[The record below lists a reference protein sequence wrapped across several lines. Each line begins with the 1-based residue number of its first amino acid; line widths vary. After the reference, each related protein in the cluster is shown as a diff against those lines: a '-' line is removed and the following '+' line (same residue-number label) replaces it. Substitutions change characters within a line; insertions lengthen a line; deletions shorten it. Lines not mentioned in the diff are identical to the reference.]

1 MLLIGHRGCNY
12 SGFNQNTLRA
22 FTRVIDEG
30 VAAIEFD
37 VQLTSDN
44 LPVVVHNLDLE
55 EVSTGTGLVNKT
67 DSQKL
72 RTFYA
77 GDPKQGKDRIPFLAE
92 VFDLFAEI
100 PAGKRPRLHMEL
112 KGDGSGKPAGI
123 LAKEYITAG
132 RLKPENFLISSFNW
146 DELLVIRTVLPEI
159 DIALL
164 DGAIRRKNL
173 LTKIETEPGTTASI
187 ARIKSFF
194 AEIFSYGCE
203 DYMLPRSARLED
215 ELKFLAQKCTEKQ
228 IDKKLHD
235 ILAEEISLCLAG
247 GYYTD
252 ELLQTACT
260 MEAVSINLWHKT
272 VSEEFVAKAHARGL
286 KMLVYTA
293 NTKEDL
299 LAAAR
304 CGVDGIFTDYYMQA
318 AEILGEE

>member
-12 SGFNQNTLRA
+12 QGFNQNTLRA
-22 FTRVIDEG
+22 FTKVIDEG

-77 GDPKQGKDRIPFLAE
+77 GDPNQGEDRIPFLTE
-92 VFDLFAEI
+92 VFDLFAKI
-100 PAGKRPRLHMEL
+100 PVEKRPQLHMEL
-112 KGDGSGKPAGI
+112 KGDGSGKPAGM

-132 RLKPENFLISSFNW
+132 KLRLEDFLISSFNW
-146 DELLVIRTVLPEI
+146 DELLAIRTILPEI

-164 DGAIRRKNL
+164 DGAIRRKEL
-173 LTKIETEPGTTASI
+173 LEKIETELGMAATA
-187 ARIKSFF
+187 KDFF

-203 DYMLPRSARLED
+203 DYMLPRSAELED
-215 ELKFLAQKCTEKQ
+215 ELKFLAEKCAEKQ

-235 ILAEEISLCLAG
+235 ILAAEITRCLTG
-247 GYYTD
+247 GYYS
-252 ELLQTACT
+252 EQLLQTAVA
-260 MEAVSINLWHKT
+260 MGAVSVNLWYET
-272 VSEEFVAKAHARGL
+272 VAKEFVDKAHKAGL
-286 KMLVYTA
+286 QLLVYTI
-293 NTKEDL
+293 NKKEEL
-299 LAAAR
+299 LTAAE
-304 CGVDGIFTDYYMQA
+304 CGVDGIFTDFYLQA
-318 AEILGEE
+318 TEIIGKNG

>member
-22 FTRVIDEG
+22 FTKVIDEG

-44 LPVVVHNLDLE
+44 LPVIIHNLDLE

-72 RTFYA
+72 RSFYA

-100 PAGKRPRLHMEL
+100 PEERRPQLHMEL
-112 KGDGSGKPAGI
+112 KGDGSGEPAGM

-132 RLKPENFLISSFNW
+132 RLKLEDFLISSFNW
-146 DELLVIRTVLPEI
+146 DELLAIRTVLPEI

-164 DGAIRRKNL
+164 DGAIRRKEL
-173 LTKIETEPGTTASI
+173 LIKIETEFGATPEV
-187 ARIKSFF
+187 KDFF

-203 DYMLPRSARLED
+203 DYMLPRSAKLED
-215 ELKFLAQKCTEKQ
+215 ELKFLAEKCAKKH

-235 ILAEEISLCLAG
+235 ILAKEISLCLAG

-252 ELLQTACT
+252 ELLQTACA
-260 MEAVSINLWHKT
+260 MGAVSVNLWHKT
-272 VSEEFVAKAHARGL
+272 ISKEFVAKAHAKGL
-286 KMLVYTA
+286 KLLVYTA

-304 CGVDGIFTDYYMQA
+304 CGVDGIFTDYYMQT
-318 AEILGEE
+318 AEILGKNNR